1 MQAEADEVRCQG
13 RTLSRDQ
20 MDWLRAW
27 VTEHPHWS
35 RKRLSRE
42 LCAQWDW
49 RNGRGQLKDF
59 AARSLLEKLETR
71 GLLVLPPL
79 QSQRSHPR
87 PKVNLPIAIDW
98 PTESIGG
105 PLSALEPLQWI
116 LPAAG
121 SPEAGRLAAYL
132 RSYHYLGL
140 RLVGEKMQYLVRDQQ
155 GRDLACLLFG
165 APAWRT
171 NARDQFL
178 GWDQNQRAAALH
190 YLTNHTRYLVLP
202 WVKVAGLAS
211 ALLSQVCRRLSQDWQ
226 VKYGHPIYLVE
237 TFVEVGRFAGTCYQ
251 AANWL
256 RVGQT
261 RGRGRQGPNPL
272 APTEPIKDVYLY
284 PLTGRF
290 RQYLLAST

>member
-1 MQAEADEVRCQG
+1 V
-13 RTLSRDQ
+13 LSRHQ
-20 MDWLRAW
+20 LDWLRGW
-27 VTEHPHWS
+27 VSDNSHWS

-42 LCAQWDW
+42 LCEQWDW

-59 AARSLLEKLETR
+59 AARSLLEKLEAR

-87 PKVNLPIAIDW
+87 PKANLPPVIDW
-98 PTESIGG
+98 STDSIGG
-105 PLSALEPLQWI
+105 PLWALEPLQWI
-116 LPAAG
+116 LPAPG
-121 SPEAGRLAAYL
+121 SPEARRFAAYL

-140 RLVGEKMQYLVRDQQ
+140 RLVGENMQYLVRDQL

-171 NARDQFL
+171 SARDQFL
-178 GWDQNQRAAALH
+178 GWDQNQRAAGLH
-190 YLTNHTRYLVLP
+190 HLTNQTRYLILP

-226 VKYGHPIYLVE
+226 IKYGHPIYLVE
-237 TFVEVGRFAGTCYQ
+237 SFVEVGRFAGTCYQ

-272 APTEPIKDVYLY
+272 APSEPIKDVYLR

-290 RQYLLAST
+290 RQYLLPSP